1 MSLRAYQ
8 VLLVATFCALLCV
21 PGLSMLLQPEAPKMY
36 GVKPVDYKPY
46 KTLTQWSA
54 DFEEYFVAN
63 FGQKRRMIQLNNW
76 VGYRVLGDL
85 QSDNVLVGK
94 RDWLYLKQNFGWES
108 MRSEKPLT
116 RKEATSWRRVLQGAE
131 RYLAERDIRF
141 LFVVVPSK
149 ETIYPEFLP
158 KSAPRARD
166 TSRLDEVLAVM
177 KDSGVPFLELRT
189 PLLAGRER
197 AQLYDSID
205 SHWNGHGARIG
216 AELILQKAA
225 ELLQRP
231 PSFADLDAH
240 ISPRPSWADMPLIL
254 SLDGLVT
261 VPSVELVPNRRRAR
275 RLEPP
280 ESVREPTRKQQ
291 NKMVYEVDDET
302 LPKALILRD
311 SFAEGFMPVF
321 SEKFRRTVWLW
332 THDLDLRLVER
343 ERPDIVIV
351 EMTERFF
358 SDEPPK
364 LQARRDKP

>member
-21 PGLSMLLQPEAPKMY
+21 PGFSMLSRSEPPKLF
-36 GVKPVDYKPY
+36 GVKPVAYQPF

-63 FGQKRRMIQLNNW
+63 LGHKRRMIQLNNW
-76 VGYRVLGDL
+76 IGYRVLGDL
-85 QSDNVLVGK
+85 QSDTVLVGK
-94 RDWLYLKQNFGWES
+94 RDWLFLKQNFGWES
-108 MRSEKPLT
+108 MRSEQPLS
-116 RKEATSWRRVLQGAE
+116 RKDAATWRRVLQRAE
-131 RYLAERDIRF
+131 RQLSERDIPF

-158 KSAPRARD
+158 KSAPRARS
-166 TSRLDEVLAVM
+166 TSRFDEVLAVM
-177 KDSGVPFLELRT
+177 KESGVQYLELRT
-189 PLLAGRER
+189 PLIAGRQR

-205 SHWNGHGARIG
+205 SHWNGHGAHIG

-225 ELLQRP
+225 ELLKRP
-231 PSFADLDAH
+231 HSFAELDAH
-240 ISPRPSWADMPLIL
+240 LSPRPSWGDMPVIL
-254 SLDGLVT
+254 SLDDVIT
-261 VPSVELVPNRRRAR
+261 VPSVELVPNRPRAR
-275 RLEPP
+275 RVEPP

-291 NKMVYEVDDET
+291 TKMVYEVDDET

-311 SFAEGFMPVF
+311 SFAEGFMPIF

-351 EMTERFF
+351 EMTERFL
-358 SDEPPK
+358 SDAPPK
-364 LQARRDKP
+364 LQLPRDKP

>member
-8 VLLVATFCALLCV
+8 VLLVATFCALIGV
-21 PGLSMLLQPEAPKMY
+21 PGLTMLFRPEPPKLF
-36 GVKPVDYKPY
+36 GVKPVTYKPF
-46 KTLTQWSA
+46 KSPTQWPS

-63 FGQKRRMIQLNNW
+63 LGHKRRMIQLNNW
-76 VGYRVLGDL
+76 IGYRVLGDL

-94 RDWLYLKQNFGWES
+94 RGWLFLKQNFGWES
-108 MRSEKPLT
+108 MRSEEPLSAKAAVT
-116 RKEATSWRRVLQGAE
+116 WRRVLQSAE
-131 RYLAERDIRF
+131 RQLARRNIPF
-141 LFVVVPSK
+141 LFVIVPSK
-149 ETIYPEFLP
+149 ETIYPELLP
-158 KSAPRARD
+158 KSAPRARN
-166 TSRLDEVLAVM
+166 TTRLDEVLAVM
-177 KDSGVPFLELRT
+177 KDSGVPYLELRT
-189 PLLAGRER
+189 PLLSGRQR

-225 ELLQRP
+225 ELLKRP
-231 PSFADLDAH
+231 PSFAELDAH
-240 ISPRPSWADMPLIL
+240 LAPRPSWGDMPLIL
-254 SLDGLVT
+254 SLDEVIT
-261 VPSVELVPNRRRAR
+261 VPSVELVPNRQRAR
-275 RLEPP
+275 RVEPP

-291 NKMVYEVDDET
+291 ARMVYEVADET

-343 ERPDIVIV
+343 EEPDIVIV

-358 SDEPPK
+358 SDAPPK
-364 LQARRDKP
+364 LQLPRVKP